1 MGMDFFGHQDQARK
15 ASGRLVWL
23 FVAAV
28 VCIILLIYAAAKAF
42 LIVGDV
48 SEQGLIDLPVL
59 GAVAGAVSALVV
71 GAMAF
76 KSAQLRGGGA
86 AVAEMMGGRLVDPHT
101 RDPQERVL
109 MNVVEEMSIA
119 SGVPVPDVFVLEA
132 EAGVNAF
139 AAGWSTKDAAVAVT
153 KGALETFSR
162 DELQGVIAHEFSHI
176 FHGDMRLN
184 IRLVGTLFGIICL
197 TVIGRVLLHA
207 GRGSK
212 RDGQHVA
219 IFGLV
224 LVAVGYIGVLFAR
237 LIQAAISR
245 QREYLADAAA
255 VQSTRNPKGIGMAL
269 AKLCGLTGKLER
281 PHAEE
286 ASHMMF
292 ADAIAGLG
300 GGLATHPP
308 IEERVER
315 VLPGCLKHAAA
326 CGSLTQAV
334 HDTPAPMQPAGA
346 AGFAGP
352 TPQRVLESVGDP
364 QPQHVEAARALLSA
378 LPLHVGVSAHEP
390 ARAPAL
396 IYSLLLDKDEAERM
410 RQLALL
416 DGSDGGARLD
426 AQALYA
432 EVAALPRTM
441 HL

>member
-28 VCIILLIYAAAKAF
+28 VCIILLIYAAAKA
-42 LIVGDV
+42 LLVVGDV
-48 SEQGLIDLPVL
+48 SEPGLIDLPVL
-59 GAVAGAVSALVV
+59 GVVAGAVSALVL

-255 VQSTRNPKGIGMAL
+255 VQYTRNPKGIGMAL
-269 AKLCGLTGKLER
+269 AKLGGLTGKLES

-292 ADAIAGLG
+292 ADAVAGLG

-315 VLPGCLKHAAA
+315 VRERVREAINQDEAANMAVTFAVKEKNKRILALEKERKLLLEKHRTLQATASA
-326 CGSLTQAV
+326 LASAVRAKDEELQSTQRFSKGVVSDLGEAKEALQ
-334 HDTPAPMQPAGA
+334 T
-346 AGFAGP
+346 
-352 TPQRVLESVGDP
+352 RVDALSAP
-364 QPQHVEAARALLSA
+364 QPT
-378 LPLHVGVSAHEP
+378 
-390 ARAPAL
+390 
-396 IYSLLLDKDEAERM
+396 YS
-410 RQLALL
+410 
-416 DGSDGGARLD
+416 
-426 AQALYA
+426 Y
-432 EVAALPRTM
+432 
-441 HL
+441 